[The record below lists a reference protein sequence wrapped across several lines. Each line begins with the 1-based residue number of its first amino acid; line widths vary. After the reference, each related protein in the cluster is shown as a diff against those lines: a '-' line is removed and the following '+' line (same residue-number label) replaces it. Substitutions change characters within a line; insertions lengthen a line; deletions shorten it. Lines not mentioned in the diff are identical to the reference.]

1 MVESAAEP
9 DVEPVDPP
17 PPEPEVEPAA
27 GQAVEPSTE
36 PAAPLLGPGA
46 LAVAGVDVG
55 ANSVHL
61 LVAVVTGHRLEPVV
75 DESTFLGLGDRVE
88 ARGTLGPAKRAELV
102 AALVRYAETAR
113 RLGAG
118 RIEFV
123 GTDPLRR
130 AADAAAAVHEVGLA
144 SGVALSVIDPRE
156 EAELT
161 LLGVSL
167 GRPIERELAI
177 VDVGGGSSQ
186 LVRIGPGHAQV
197 SLGLALGGARL
208 TAAFVSHDPPTSAE
222 IEAMREEARRVVGAT
237 PLVVLSE
244 LVAVGGTASNLVKVL
259 PGAMLDRRLDPERL
273 AAALATLGS
282 EPAELAAER
291 HAINPTRARLLPA
304 GAVILEAILAHFGL
318 DGLTVSEAGVREG
331 LVLAVAHAGVAW
343 RDQLATLARGWDD
356 PAD

>member
-1 MVESAAEP
+1 V
-9 DVEPVDPP
+9 VEPPP
-17 PPEPEVEPAA
+17 AIEQPVEPAVA
-27 GQAVEPSTE
+27 QVTE
-36 PAAPLLGPGA
+36 PAEPALEPVFEPTAPLLGPGA

-61 LVAVVTGHRLEPVV
+61 LVAVVTGHRLEPIV
-75 DESTFLGLGDRVE
+75 DESVFLGLGDQVE
-88 ARGTLGPAKRAELV
+88 TRGTLGPSKRAELV

-118 RIEFV
+118 RIAFV

-130 AADAAAAVHEVGLA
+130 AADAATAVHEVGLA

-197 SLGLALGGARL
+197 SLGLRLGGARL
-208 TAAFVSHDPPTSAE
+208 TAAFVSHDPPTPAE

-237 PLVVLSE
+237 PAVVLSE

-259 PGAMLDRRLDPERL
+259 PGAMLDRRLDLERL
-273 AAALATLGS
+273 AAALAVLGS
-282 EPAELAAER
+282 EPAELAAQR

-318 DGLTVSEAGVREG
+318 AGLSVSEAGVREG
-331 LVLAVAHAGVAW
+331 LVLALARAGVAW